1 MSSNGSF
8 RCPSFGCTCAGAG
21 LVKGVEEGGAV
32 TTEGPA
38 SAEPAR
44 FLTAKPETVLHHG
57 AELELGKEAQVAV
70 VEEPSRELANWS
82 QDPEFKYAA
91 PEVSEIV
98 ASPKQRSPAAG
109 MLQSSTPRNRHF
121 WSIAGGTSLLVLLGC
136 LAAMYAWKSMHK
148 SALDFFWG
156 PVFSTNEPVLICI
169 ADQNQYAAVA
179 LRDAAVAGFGV
190 RTSGEMRRAA
200 AKDRGGHIDFF
211 RIHRQSERELVVGE
225 DDRHLD
231 FRASIL
237 IRPGVDGGND
247 ELVVTTVV
255 HCHNRLGRTY
265 LALIAPFH
273 RLIVKTSLG
282 RAARKQRRMR
292 AE

>member
-1 MSSNGSF
+1 MDGRDPDHAARPVALPADSAVA
-8 RCPSFGCTCAGAG
+8 PLYKGAD
-21 LVKGVEEGGAV
+21 LADAFAV
-32 TTEGPA
+32 T
-38 SAEPAR
+38 
-44 FLTAKPETVLHHG
+44 
-57 AELELGKEAQVAV
+57 LGKAHVGDIHALAQ
-70 VEEPSRELANWS
+70 SILG
-82 QDPEFKYAA
+82 DPA
-91 PEVSEIV
+91 PWV
-98 ASPKQRSPAAG
+98 R
-109 MLQSSTPRNRHF
+109 MLVT
-121 WSIAGGTSLLVLLGC
+121 
-136 LAAMYAWKSMHK
+136 
-148 SALDFFWG
+148 
-156 PVFSTNEPVLICI
+156 
-169 ADQNQYAAVA
+169 

-211 RIHRQSERELVVGE
+211 PIHRQSERELVVGE

-237 IRPGVDGGND
+237 LRPVVDGGND

-273 RLIVKTSLG
+273 RLIVKTSLR

>member
-1 MSSNGSF
+1 MDGQDSDHAARPVALPAESTVA
-8 RCPSFGCTCAGAG
+8 PLYKGAD
-21 LVKGVEEGGAV
+21 LADAFAV
-32 TTEGPA
+32 T
-38 SAEPAR
+38 
-44 FLTAKPETVLHHG
+44 
-57 AELELGKEAQVAV
+57 LGKAHGGDIRALAQ
-70 VEEPSRELANWS
+70 SILG
-82 QDPEFKYAA
+82 DPA
-91 PEVSEIV
+91 PWV
-98 ASPKQRSPAAG
+98 R
-109 MLQSSTPRNRHF
+109 ML
-121 WSIAGGTSLLVLLGC
+121 L
-136 LAAMYAWKSMHK
+136 
-148 SALDFFWG
+148 
-156 PVFSTNEPVLICI
+156 
-169 ADQNQYAAVA
+169 A

-211 RIHRQSERELVVGE
+211 RVHRQSERELVVGE

-237 IRPGVDGGND
+237 IRPGVDGGRD

-282 RAARKQRRMR
+282 RAARKRRRMR

>member
-1 MSSNGSF
+1 MS
-8 RCPSFGCTCAGAG
+8 TQG
-21 LVKGVEEGGAV
+21 LVVA
-32 TTEGPA
+32 GPD
-38 SAEPAR
+38 SH
-44 FLTAKPETVLHHG
+44 L
-57 AELELGKEAQVAV
+57 
-70 VEEPSRELANWS
+70 
-82 QDPEFKYAA
+82 
-91 PEVSEIV
+91 
-98 ASPKQRSPAAG
+98 
-109 MLQSSTPRNRHF
+109 
-121 WSIAGGTSLLVLLGC
+121 
-136 LAAMYAWKSMHK
+136 WKWRISMHK
-148 SALDFFWG
+148 DGQDLDHAARPVTLPADSAVAPLYKG
-156 PVFSTNEPVLICI
+156 
-169 ADQNQYAAVA
+169 ADLADAFAVTLGKAHDGDIRTLAQSILGDPAPWVRMLLA

-211 RIHRQSERELVVGE
+211 RVRRQSERELVVGE

-237 IRPGVDGGND
+237 LRPGVDGGGD

-273 RLIVKTSLG
+273 RLVVKTSLG